1 MQVIITGCGRS
12 GTNLLLEMVR
22 ASEKYDFTKTVEDR
36 EFFNHEQLPSEYGSK
51 IAIEWDSMT
60 IESML
65 EVMEVNPRLKIL
77 FSFRHPYDTI
87 LSKIY
92 RGRPK
97 SQGGDNDSENVA
109 KDGSVVIAVRYINK
123 SWDIYQALATKYPDK
138 VKPVRMEDILSNTLN
153 TVRYVVK
160 FLAISSNENMR
171 YPWRYNRNAY
181 QNNRYHHAMDSR
193 EVNKWKDLK
202 NNYDG
207 YFDLQQRSN
216 IVFKRINYL
225 IEEQANYFRYELI

>member
-22 ASEKYDFTKTVEDR
+22 ASGKYDFTKTVEDR

-60 IESML
+60 VESML
-65 EVMEVNPRLKIL
+65 EIMEINPRLKVL

-87 LSKIY
+87 LSKVY

-97 SQGGDNDSENVA
+97 FQGGDNDSEQTA
-109 KDGSVVIAVRYINK
+109 KDGTIEVAAIYVKK

-160 FLAISSNENMR
+160 FLAISPNENMR

-181 QNNRYHHAMDSR
+181 HNMRYHHAMDSR
-193 EVNKWKDLK
+193 EINKWKDLL
-202 NNYDG
+202 NNYNG
-207 YFDLQQRSN
+207 YFIKNFEMVTSID
-216 IVFKRINYL
+216 YL
-225 IEEQANYFRYELI
+225 IEEQANYFKYELI